1 MNVFCMQEGHELGG
15 EGNNAMV
22 WIFVF
27 PQNLY
32 IEILMPYVMISGGG
46 AFEKWLG
53 HDGSI
58 LMKEIMPL

>member
-1 MNVFCMQEGHELGG
+1 MNLGG
-15 EGNNAMV
+15 GNNAML

-32 IEILMPYVMISGGG
+32 IEILMPYVMVSGGG

-53 HDGSI
+53 HDGST
-58 LMKEIMPL
+58 LMNEIMPL